1 MPSRFRGLLDILAGV
16 EQPPIMIPIP
26 APRHRADTESTQ
38 AWDFIPRHGA
48 SIDHQDTEF
57 AARFRANV
65 ATPVARAFGHG
76 PVLSRAQKRIDKQEA
91 LR

>member
-38 AWDFIPRHGA
+38 VWDFIPRHGA
-48 SIDHQDTEF
+48 GIDHQDTEIE
-57 AARFRANV
+57 ATFRANL
-65 ATPVARAFGHG
+65 ATPLARIFGHG
-76 PVLSRAQKRIDKQEA
+76 PVLSPAQERITKQEA